1 MAESKNGD
9 SVSAF
14 FDDKSNSYVMKTV
27 AEGLSEKE
35 VDFEVRLVMFN
46 DGDIDIQCSREN
58 ESRTYQLLSD
68 AISWLQAKRTAT
80 VLSIPDGE

>member
-1 MAESKNGD
+1 MNGSKD
-9 SVSAF
+9 EKSVSAF
-14 FDDKSNSYVMKTV
+14 FDEESKKKD
-27 AEGLSEKE
+27 ADGLEEKE

-46 DGDIDIQCSREN
+46 DGNIDIQCSREN

-80 VLSIPDGE
+80 VLSIQDEE